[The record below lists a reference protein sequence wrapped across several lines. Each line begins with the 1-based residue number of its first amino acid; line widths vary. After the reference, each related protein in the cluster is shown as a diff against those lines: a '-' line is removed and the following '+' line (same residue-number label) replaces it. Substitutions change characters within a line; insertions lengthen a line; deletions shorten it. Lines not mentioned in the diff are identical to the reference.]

1 MLSNT
6 PLYDFT
12 VKVMA
17 PIVPHLP
24 QSVMQWELGKT
35 PLSDI
40 NVVVAAMITY
50 LVTIFS
56 LRAYIRSLKA
66 QRNGGSP
73 AATPEKGKREPP
85 LIPSSYIKY
94 PFLVHNI
101 ALSVG
106 SGWLLALMLEEILP
120 IVWRNGPYYSICSP
134 GAWTM
139 RMETFYIIN
148 YYIKYWELL
157 DTIFMVFKE
166 KPLTFLHVYHHSA
179 TALLCYSQ
187 LQGKT
192 SVSWVVICLNLA
204 VHVLMYAYYAL
215 TSMGIRCPWK
225 KMVTVSQ
232 IVQFIIDLFV
242 VYFASWNYW
251 AYHKW
256 NMPNLSYGTCSGE
269 ETAALSG
276 MGVLSSYLVL
286 FVIFYRN
293 TYKKK
298 QAGVSGKP
306 AAAVTN
312 GKAK

>member
-1 MLSNT
+1 MDDAHGNILHYQLLHQILGITRYNLYGLQRKAINILARLPSFSNRI
-6 PLYDFT
+6 
-12 VKVMA
+12 
-17 PIVPHLP
+17 IVL
-24 QSVMQWELGKT
+24 QS
-35 PLSDI
+35 
-40 NVVVAAMITY
+40 ITRKN
-50 LVTIFS
+50 F
-56 LRAYIRSLKA
+56 R
-66 QRNGGSP
+66 
-73 AATPEKGKREPP
+73 
-85 LIPSSYIKY
+85 
-94 PFLVHNI
+94 FL
-101 ALSVG
+101 
-106 SGWLLALMLEEILP
+106 
-120 IVWRNGPYYSICSP
+120 
-134 GAWTM
+134 
-139 RMETFYIIN
+139 
-148 YYIKYWELL
+148 
-157 DTIFMVFKE
+157 
-166 KPLTFLHVYHHSA
+166 
-179 TALLCYSQ
+179 
-187 LQGKT
+187 
-192 SVSWVVICLNLA
+192 VVICLNLA

-256 NMPNLSYGTCSGE
+256 NMPSLSYGTCSGE